1 MSEAPRAQDAI
12 DRADVLLRRGCLSD
26 DDVRAIAQHLAL
38 AHAGADR
45 VAATDDPVRP
55 AGRLRMQVEA
65 IERGL
70 PELADDTLRDVESAQ
85 QRFLEDHAERLR
97 ARGRAGRNHAGLA
110 APLRLADLRI
120 GAAARVQQQP
130 ATDARGPTPARDV
143 CVDVAG
149 LALELTSAQRSDL
162 AERLLSAYA
171 GWADDFE
178 LYSVVDFYQRDC
190 ALAHAAAEAGRIMDT
205 ATGREAMLGAVRRLL
220 LVALA
225 AGRRPLLPA
234 VLVAVGGLV
243 ASGKTTVSKALAER
257 LGAPRIEAD
266 RVRDVLLGDR
276 PGCGVHE
283 SEWAR
288 SFSPGFEK
296 EVYAELLRRADV
308 VLGSGRAAVL
318 DACFARAC
326 QRAAARALAGNRG
339 RPFLFVECRVEEAR
353 ARARLAERS
362 RAVGDAGWLRIS
374 EALAR
379 RWEASDELAAEQVVA
394 LDSGRPL
401 GACLAELESRLPTW
415 PEELRG

>member
-1 MSEAPRAQDAI
+1 MSEAPRVQEAI
-12 DRADVLLRRGCLSD
+12 DRADDFLRRGCLRD
-26 DDVRAIAQHLAL
+26 DHIRAIAQRLAI
-38 AHAGADR
+38 AHEGADR
-45 VAATDDPVRP
+45 GVATDDPVLRV
-55 AGRLRMQVEA
+55 GRLRMQIEA

-70 PELADDTLRDVESAQ
+70 PELADDTLREVESAQ

-97 ARGRAGRNHAGLA
+97 ARERAGHVRASRA
-110 APLRLADLRI
+110 APLRLADFSV
-120 GAAARVQQQP
+120 GAAAGAQLQP
-130 ATDARGPTPARDV
+130 AADARGPTPARDV
-143 CVDVAG
+143 CVDLAG

-178 LYSVVDFYQRDC
+178 LYGVVDFYQRDC
-190 ALAHAAAEAGRIMDT
+190 ALALAAAEAGRSSD
-205 ATGREAMLGAVRRLL
+205 AGTGRATTPAEIRRLL

-225 AGRRPLLPA
+225 AGRRPLLPP

-243 ASGKTTVSKALAER
+243 ASGKTTVSRALAER

-276 PGCGVHE
+276 PGRSVHE

-296 EVYAELLRRADV
+296 KVYAELLRRADV

-326 QRAAARALAGNRG
+326 QRVATRALAGSHR
-339 RPFLFVECRVEEAR
+339 RPFLFVECRVEEAL
-353 ARARLAERS
+353 ARARLAARS
-362 RAVGDAGWLRIS
+362 RAVGDVGWLRIS
-374 EALAR
+374 ESLAR
-379 RWEASDELAAEQVVA
+379 RWEASAELAAEQFVA
-394 LDSGRPL
+394 LDSGRAL
-401 GACLAELESRLPTW
+401 GACLATLESRLPTW

>member
-12 DRADVLLRRGCLSD
+12 DRADVLLRRGCLLD
-26 DDVRAIAQHLAL
+26 DDVRAIAQSLAI
-38 AHAGADR
+38 AHEGAGR
-45 VAATDDPVRP
+45 VVATDNPVRW

-65 IERGL
+65 IERGF
-70 PELADDTLRDVESAQ
+70 PELADDTLRDIESAQ
-85 QRFLEDHAERLR
+85 QRFLEDHADRLR
-97 ARGRAGRNHAGLA
+97 ARGRGGHVRAGLA
-110 APLRLADLRI
+110 APPRLADLRI
-120 GAAARVQQQP
+120 GAATRAQQQP
-130 ATDARGPTPARDV
+130 AADAPGPTPARDV

-162 AERLLSAYA
+162 AERLFCAYA
-171 GWADDFE
+171 GWADDFD
-178 LYSVVDFYQRDC
+178 LYGVVDFYQRDC
-190 ALAHAAAEAGRIMDT
+190 ALALAAAEAGRITDT
-205 ATGREAMLGAVRRLL
+205 VTGRETTPGDVRRLL

-266 RVRDVLLGDR
+266 RVRDILLGDR
-276 PGCGVHE
+276 PGRSVHE

-296 EVYAELLRRADV
+296 EVYAELLRRAEG

-326 QRAAARALAGNRG
+326 QRAAARALAGNHRLA
-339 RPFLFVECRVEEAR
+339 FLFVECRAGGAL
-353 ARARLAERS
+353 ARARLAERNEP
-362 RAVGDAGWLRIS
+362 VGDAGWLRIS

>member
-1 MSEAPRAQDAI
+1 MGEATRAQDAI
-12 DRADVLLRRGCLSD
+12 DRADVLLRRGCLRED
-26 DDVRAIAQHLAL
+26 HIRAIAQRLAI
-38 AHAGADR
+38 AHEGTDR
-45 VAATDDPVRP
+45 VAATDDPALL
-55 AGRLRMQVEA
+55 AGRLRMQIEA
-65 IERGL
+65 IERGV
-70 PELADDTLRDVESAQ
+70 PELANDTLRDAESAQ

-97 ARGRAGRNHAGLA
+97 ARERAGRVRAGLA
-110 APLRLADLRI
+110 APLRLADLRV
-120 GAAARVQQQP
+120 GAATRAQLQP
-130 ATDARGPTPARDV
+130 AAEARGPIPARDV
-143 CVDVAG
+143 CVDLAG

-178 LYSVVDFYQRDC
+178 LYGVVDFYQRDC
-190 ALAHAAAEAGRIMDT
+190 ALALAAAEARRITDA
-205 ATGREAMLGAVRRLL
+205 ATGRETMPGEVRRLL

-225 AGRRPLLPA
+225 AGRRPLLPP

-243 ASGKTTVSKALAER
+243 ASGKTTVSRALAER

-276 PGCGVHE
+276 PGRNVHE

-296 EVYAELLRRADV
+296 EVTAELLRRADG

-326 QRAAARALAGNRG
+326 QRAAARALAGNHR
-339 RPFLFVECRVEEAR
+339 RPFLFVECRVGGAIAR
-353 ARARLAERS
+353 SRLAERS
-362 RAVGDAGWLRIS
+362 GAVGDASWLRIS

-379 RWEASDELAAEQVVA
+379 RWEASDELAAEQRVV
-394 LDSGRPL
+394 LDTGRPL
-401 GACLAELESRLPTW
+401 GACLAVLESRLPTW